1 MTGRELDELYA
12 ITLANAP
19 DIYEGRRRFI
29 NVLRAI
35 WAEDLP
41 AD

>member
-1 MTGRELDELYA
+1 MSGKLDELYA
-12 ITLANAP
+12 ITLALSP
-19 DIYEGRRRFI
+19 DLAEGRRRFI